1 VAYRRGDLVQAHA
14 HAQHALTACRTDDW
28 NLYGPWI
35 AANLAQIHLEW
46 GDTDAAR
53 AVLDADSDDVVDPVG
68 RSLRLEARGRLASAL
83 DQPERALAHFTAA
96 GAMANALGLVSPG
109 FLPWRSWAAQAAIR
123 AGHGEQAAGLI
134 ADELTLARR
143 AGNSRSAGIALRA
156 SGLIAEGDQA
166 IALLSDSVKTLEA
179 TSGRLELASSLTELG
194 SALRRSGQRS
204 SARPVLRRAL
214 DVATSC
220 GAQVL
225 AERAR
230 TELLATGSRPRRTRL
245 SGIES
250 LTPAERRV
258 AELAGHGRTNTE
270 IGHAL
275 FITTKTVEWHLA
287 NAFRKLGIA
296 SRRDLATALPGEGP
310 S

>member
-1 VAYRRGDLVQAHA
+1 MEGQ
-14 HAQHALTACRTDDW
+14 C
-28 NLYGPWI
+28 
-35 AANLAQIHLEW
+35 
-46 GDTDAAR
+46 
-53 AVLDADSDDVVDPVG
+53 
-68 RSLRLEARGRLASAL
+68 RLEARGRLAFAL
-83 DQPERALAHFTAA
+83 DEPGQALAHFTAA
-96 GAMANALGLVSPG
+96 GETADALGLVSPG

-123 AGHGEQAAGLI
+123 AGHGEQAGLI
-134 ADELTLARR
+134 ADELVLARR
-143 AGNSRSAGIALRA
+143 AGNSRSVGIALRA
-156 SGLIAEGDQA
+156 SGLIAKGDQA

-179 TSGRLELASSLTELG
+179 TSGRLELARSLTELG
-194 SALRRSGQRS
+194 AALRRSGQRS
-204 SARPVLRRAL
+204 PARPVLRRAL
-214 DVATSC
+214 DIGTSC

-270 IGHAL
+270 IAHAL

-287 NAFRKLGIA
+287 NAFRKLGIT
-296 SRRDLATALPGEGP
+296 SRRDLAAALPCDGP
-310 S
+310 P